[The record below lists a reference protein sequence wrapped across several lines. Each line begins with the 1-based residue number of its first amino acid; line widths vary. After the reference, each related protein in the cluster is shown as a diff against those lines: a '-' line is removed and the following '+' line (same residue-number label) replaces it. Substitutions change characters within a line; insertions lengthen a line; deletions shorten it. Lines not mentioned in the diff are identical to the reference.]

1 MSMMITRLITRCQVP
16 RRLSAIG
23 QMIDQVAR
31 ERFAGQCVRQLT
43 PHWSAHPSVIRI
55 RRLPIRLRLSSDQ
68 LDSEHLARTW
78 ATAFAQALLVALA
91 QPTGTSSLEV
101 IRAESRVAWLAMV
114 ISDLL
119 IGTATQHWEYEEFR
133 EYFGLGTAEAVL
145 ALLSQEPSEAVP
157 TLSELEARGRL
168 DRLLAVCDDLA
179 LEQLFGVIAHG
190 HGGTTESRLSMQ
202 DVLTVGQLA
211 VEYGFTDLDGRQW
224 PPFQIQG

>member
-78 ATAFAQALLVALA
+78 ATAFAR
-91 QPTGTSSLEV
+91 P
-101 IRAESRVAWLAMV
+101 
-114 ISDLL
+114 
-119 IGTATQHWEYEEFR
+119 
-133 EYFGLGTAEAVL
+133 
-145 ALLSQEPSEAVP
+145 
-157 TLSELEARGRL
+157 
-168 DRLLAVCDDLA
+168 
-179 LEQLFGVIAHG
+179 
-190 HGGTTESRLSMQ
+190 
-202 DVLTVGQLA
+202 
-211 VEYGFTDLDGRQW
+211 
-224 PPFQIQG
+224 